1 MTTGAAAC
9 NYLAK
14 AKSSTN
20 LLDKIKLEQSKL
32 EEQLAV
38 EYINKALGL
47 SIQPEHLQ
55 KELKDGVILC
65 NLVNQLKPGTIK
77 NVGQKKDFSFIQM
90 DNITRFLQGVRQLGM
105 KECQLFETTDLY
117 SAKDMSSVVHT
128 ILSLAELFPKLNLS
142 AEDESMLLTYDT
154 EKPKIHNSKYQSSH
168 DMSNEKQQARKR
180 SLTVNTT
187 SEDPEEEKDVPSSP
201 VLSNHA
207 RPPKSPLRHNKTPN
221 STGSMKVTSS
231 SSRFRDQKR
240 RPSVPIISNSSFI
253 KDDDSKRNF
262 FTKPEDRRRQG
273 SIKSA
278 ILSEEPMSPSVNN
291 DADSRRGSTMTVAE
305 GKLLLM
311 DDQDEILA
319 QYQLGNC
326 IGKGQFGAVYRT
338 LELSTGEVVA
348 VKRLK
353 LEEEELYKEI
363 MKEVNILKNLSHTN
377 VIKYIGFIRSESYIN
392 IILEYAE
399 NGSLMSTLKAFGKFP
414 EKLVASFCIKILK
427 GLEYLHANDV
437 VHCDLKAA
445 NILTTKTGDV
455 KLTDFGVS
463 LNLKIKTVDND
474 SVSGTP
480 NWMAPEVIELK
491 GATTKSDIWSLGCT
505 LIELVTGK
513 PPYNDLLPMSAM
525 FRIVEDDYPPLPEDI
540 SEDMRNFLLCCF
552 QKNPEERSSSK
563 ELQQH
568 EWILKN
574 LKTKQKES
582 NESNVQH
589 NKDEKHQTSKATEVT
604 TASELEQYYSSNTTA
619 VMPIVDDNSS
629 NDDNNSH
636 KFIEGDL
643 EKSVECKVCD
653 QVMNKDYIL
662 CEVCSLV
669 CHKECKKDAFSCPP
683 KVNDQQPSYDWV
695 FLAKV
700 YNTKSK
706 RDKQYG
712 SKSNN
717 GTIKER
723 GHHSSPSTLRN
734 PPQAGTIR
742 KDSRGYSQ
750 DNVLDSNSILAN
762 TKTSDKKRLLKKG
775 QDEQCII
782 TKAKQTLPLY
792 KIIMVGSDDIE
803 KLALTLQYMYGDFI
817 EEYDPTKANSYH
829 TAGQEE
835 YTAISSFELE
845 KWKERFLYQLNFS
858 QIRDNYYTSDDETV
872 NFEHKENFY
881 FKVENMSWEPTSEG
895 FGEAQAAHTAPAV
908 SEEQQRAA
916 YRDYQWASNRARYE
930 YNENAVDENG
940 MAPRNESLEKEL
952 FDNEQQGAIDFSK
965 YEKIPVKVERGTA
978 PPPIRN
984 VYPYTKQK
992 RGRE

>member
-1 MTTGAAAC
+1 
-9 NYLAK
+9 
-14 AKSSTN
+14 
-20 LLDKIKLEQSKL
+20 
-32 EEQLAV
+32 
-38 EYINKALGL
+38 
-47 SIQPEHLQ
+47 
-55 KELKDGVILC
+55 
-65 NLVNQLKPGTIK
+65 
-77 NVGQKKDFSFIQM
+77 M

-128 ILSLAELFPKLNLS
+128 ILSLAELFPKLNLNT
-142 AEDESMLLTYDT
+142 EDESMLLTYDT
-154 EKPKIHNSKYQSSH
+154 EKPKMHNSKHRSTH
-168 DMSNEKQQARKR
+168 DMSNEKQQTRKR

-201 VLSNHA
+201 ALSNHA

-221 STGSMKVTSS
+221 STGSMKMKTAKEIYSQ
-231 SSRFRDQKR
+231 DQK
-240 RPSVPIISNSSFI
+240 
-253 KDDDSKRNF
+253 
-262 FTKPEDRRRQG
+262 TEEDRE
-273 SIKSA
+273 SIKSGNF
-278 ILSEEPMSPSVNN
+278 I
-291 DADSRRGSTMTVAE
+291 RRTHVP
-305 GKLLLM
+305 LR
-311 DDQDEILA
+311 
-319 QYQLGNC
+319 
-326 IGKGQFGAVYRT
+326 KGQFGAVY
-338 LELSTGEVVA
+338 S
-348 VKRLK
+348 
-353 LEEEELYKEI
+353 LYEFNFRK
-363 MKEVNILKNLSHTN
+363 K
-377 VIKYIGFIRSESYIN
+377 
-392 IILEYAE
+392 YAE

-540 SEDMRNFLLCCF
+540 SE
-552 QKNPEERSSSK
+552 NPEERSSSK
-563 ELQQH
+563 ELQKH

-574 LKTKQKES
+574 LKTKQKGNDSYTKNLTLNILIIFMSLES

-589 NKDEKHQTSKATEVT
+589 DKDEKHQTNKAIEVT

-629 NDDNNSH
+629 SDDNNSH

-643 EKSVECKVCD
+643 EKF
-653 QVMNKDYIL
+653 
-662 CEVCSLV
+662 CSLV

-734 PPQAGTIR
+734 HPQGGTIR

-750 DNVLDSNSILAN
+750 DNVLDSNSILVN

-782 TKAKQTLPLY
+782 
-792 KIIMVGSDDIE
+792 S
-803 KLALTLQYMYGDFI
+803 
-817 EEYDPTKANSYH
+817 
-829 TAGQEE
+829 
-835 YTAISSFELE
+835 
-845 KWKERFLYQLNFS
+845 
-858 QIRDNYYTSDDETV
+858 
-872 NFEHKENFY
+872 
-881 FKVENMSWEPTSEG
+881 
-895 FGEAQAAHTAPAV
+895 
-908 SEEQQRAA
+908 
-916 YRDYQWASNRARYE
+916 
-930 YNENAVDENG
+930 
-940 MAPRNESLEKEL
+940 
-952 FDNEQQGAIDFSK
+952 
-965 YEKIPVKVERGTA
+965 
-978 PPPIRN
+978 
-984 VYPYTKQK
+984 
-992 RGRE
+992 